1 MEDWKMSTLYVTDLD
16 GTLMRSDQALSR
28 YTVETVNRLIEEGML
43 ITYATARLFQS
54 AYGITKEIHFN
65 LPVITRNGTAFVD
78 PVKKKET
85 EILQFSK
92 QDVNKLRMLLGDQI
106 KRLGFVTSYIGGEMV
121 KLFDDGQVSEGVKIY
136 LGETNDQRIR
146 KIKDDQDIFVGT
158 VTYCTLI
165 AKKQELQPLYEKVK
179 NAGDWECVFSK
190 DTYGEDYWLE
200 ICPLYATKAKAIMK
214 YKEKMGF
221 DRVVVFGD
229 SVNDISMFE
238 IADESY
244 AVENAIDELKEIATS
259 VIASNDQDGVA
270 TFLSE
275 RWEKEKLGMERS
287 ISHNG

>member
-1 MEDWKMSTLYVTDLD
+1 MSTLYVTDLD

>member
-1 MEDWKMSTLYVTDLD
+1 
-16 GTLMRSDQALSR
+16 
-28 YTVETVNRLIEEGML
+28 
-43 ITYATARLFQS
+43 
-54 AYGITKEIHFN
+54 
-65 LPVITRNGTAFVD
+65 
-78 PVKKKET
+78 
-85 EILQFSK
+85 
-92 QDVNKLRMLLGDQI
+92 MLLGDQI
-106 KRLGFVTSYIGGEMV
+106 KRLGFVTSYIDGEMV
-121 KLFDDGQVSEGVKIY
+121 KLFDNGEISEGLKEF
-136 LGETNDQRIR
+136 LGETNDKRIR
-146 KIKDDQDIFVGT
+146 EIRDDQDIFAGT

-165 AKKQELQPLYEKVK
+165 ANKRELQPLYEKVK

-200 ICPLYATKAKAIMK
+200 ICPLHATKAKAILK

-259 VIASNDQDGVA
+259 VIACNDQDGVA
-270 TFLSE
+270 KFLSD
-275 RWEKEKLGMERS
+275 RWEKEKLRMERS

>member
-1 MEDWKMSTLYVTDLD
+1 MSTLYVTDLD

-92 QDVNKLRMLLGDQI
+92 QDVNKLRMLLEDQI
-106 KRLGFVTSYIGGEMV
+106 KRIGFVTSYIDGEMV

-146 KIKDDQDIFVGT
+146 KIKDDQDIFAGT

-165 AKKQELQPLYEKVK
+165 ANKRELQPLYEKVK

-200 ICPLYATKAKAIMK
+200 ICPLHATKAKAILK

>member
-1 MEDWKMSTLYVTDLD
+1 MSTLYVTDLD

-106 KRLGFVTSYIGGEMV
+106 KRIGFVTSYIDGEMV

-146 KIKDDQDIFVGT
+146 KIKDDQDIFAGT

-165 AKKQELQPLYEKVK
+165 ANKRELQPLYEKVK

-259 VIASNDQDGVA
+259 VIACNDQDGVA

>member
-1 MEDWKMSTLYVTDLD
+1 MSTLYVTDLD

-54 AYGITKEIHFN
+54 AHGITKEIHFN

-106 KRLGFVTSYIGGEMV
+106 KRLGFVTSYIDGEMV
-121 KLFDDGQVSEGVKIY
+121 KLFDNGEISEGLKEF
-136 LGETNDQRIR
+136 LGDTNDKRIR
-146 KIKDDQDIFVGT
+146 EIRDDQDIFAGT

-165 AKKQELQPLYEKVK
+165 ANKRELQPLYEKVK

-200 ICPLYATKAKAIMK
+200 ICPLHATKAKAIMK

>member
-1 MEDWKMSTLYVTDLD
+1 MSTLYVTDLD

-106 KRLGFVTSYIGGEMV
+106 KRLGFVTSYIDGEMV

-146 KIKDDQDIFVGT
+146 KIKDDQDIFAGT

-200 ICPLYATKAKAIMK
+200 ICPLHATKAKAIMK

-259 VIASNDQDGVA
+259 VIACNDQDGVA

-275 RWEKEKLGMERS
+275 RWEKEKLGMEKS
-287 ISHNG
+287 ISHKG

>member
-1 MEDWKMSTLYVTDLD
+1 MSTLYVTDLD

-28 YTVETVNRLIEEGML
+28 YTIETVNRLIEEGML

-54 AYGITKEIHFN
+54 AYGITKDIHFN
-65 LPVITRNGTAFVD
+65 LPVITRNGTVFAD
-78 PVKKKET
+78 PMKKKEI

-92 QDVNKLRMLLGDQI
+92 QDVNKLKMLLGDQI
-106 KRLGFVTSYIGGEMV
+106 RRLGFVTSYIDGEMI
-121 KLFDDGQVSEGVKIY
+121 KLFDNGEISEGLKEF
-136 LGETNDQRIR
+136 LGETNDKRIR
-146 KIKDDQDIFVGT
+146 EIRDDQDIFSGT

-200 ICPLYATKAKAIMK
+200 ICPLHATKAKAILK
-214 YKEKMGF
+214 CKERIGC
-221 DRVVVFGD
+221 DRIVVFGD